1 MCCDGGQGALSTT
14 QVTRAVSAPSTRGP
28 TRHSDLFLHF
38 EPPETRVHKVTPFFL
53 QKKKS

>member
-1 MCCDGGQGALSTT
+1 MCCDEGQGALSTT